1 MYELVNILLAW
12 SRLRGSRAREIEK
25 REHEKKNG
33 RKQANVLPPS
43 NFAFFKTR
51 KIAAIYFAT
60 DCKELKLAQTA

>member
-25 REHEKKNG
+25 ARTQKKNG

-43 NFAFFKTR
+43 KLLLFTLLP
-51 KIAAIYFAT
+51 IARS
-60 DCKELKLAQTA
+60 

>member
-12 SRLRGSRAREIEK
+12 SRLRGSRAREIEI

-43 NFAFFKTR
+43 NFAFFTTR
-51 KIAAIYFAT
+51 KIAAIYFVT